1 MASETKVSTDEK
13 LQLGDEAIRFSNI
26 ALGVGA
32 VSLAAGV
39 GLGLGDKE
47 GLLRSYLTAFMYVL
61 SIGLGLFWFVVIN
74 NLVNAKWWIVVRRV
88 AEILASQLPVI
99 ALLSLGIVLPIALV
113 DTSGEGAIQNLYAW
127 LNDALVQE
135 SHLLHH
141 KSPYLNKPF
150 FLIRVV
156 VYFAFWAGMSLW
168 YLNRSLAQDKAN
180 KSDSETIAQQMG
192 RVSAPVMIGFGLTL
206 TFCAFDLLM
215 SLDYT
220 WFSTIFGVYFFA
232 GSVLSAYA
240 TMVISLM
247 WVQKQGALKTYVNVN
262 HFHDLGKTMF
272 AFTVFWA
279 YVGFSQFMLIWYA
292 DIPEETHWYEWRL
305 RGGWELISYGL
316 IVLHFIIPFFGLL
329 SRNVKRSRTWLRFW
343 AVWLLVMHY
352 VDLYWL
358 VFPKDNDGTVPFGVV
373 DVLVVV
379 GLIGLLLGVAAR
391 RAKGMQLIPAKDA
404 RLPQSIAFENY

>member
-1 MASETKVSTDEK
+1 MASETKVSADEK
-13 LQLGDEAIRFSNI
+13 LQLGGEATRFSNI

-32 VSLAAGV
+32 VSLVAGV
-39 GLGLGDKE
+39 AIGLGDKE

-61 SIGLGLFWFVVIN
+61 SITLGLFWFVAIN

-88 AEILASQLPVI
+88 AEILASQMPVI
-99 ALLSLGIVLPIALV
+99 ALLSLGIILPIALV
-113 DTSGEGAIQNLYAW
+113 DTAGEGAIQSLYAW
-127 LNDALVQE
+127 LSDAQVHA

-141 KSPYLNKPF
+141 KSAYLNKPF

-156 VYFAFWAGMSLW
+156 AYFAFWAGVSLW
-168 YLNRSLAQDKAN
+168 YLNRSLAQDKAS
-180 KSDSETIAQQMG
+180 KAESELIAQQMG

-220 WFSTIFGVYFFA
+220 WFSTIFGVYYFA

-240 TMVISLM
+240 TMVLTLLLL
-247 WVQKQGALKTYVNVN
+247 QRAGALKSYVNEN
-262 HFHDLGKTMF
+262 HYHDLGKTMF

-279 YVGFSQFMLIWYA
+279 YIGFSQFMLIWYA
-292 DIPEETHWYEWRL
+292 DIPEETHWYQWRL

-316 IVLHFIIPFFGLL
+316 IVLHFAIPFFGLL
-329 SRNVKRSRTWLRFW
+329 SRNVKRNRKWLGFW
-343 AVWLLVMHY
+343 AAWLLIMHY
-352 VDLYWL
+352 VDIYWL
-358 VFPKDNDGTVPFGVV
+358 VFPKDNEGTVPFGVV

-379 GLIGLLLGVAAR
+379 GLVGLLAGVAAR
-391 RAKGMQLIPAKDA
+391 RAKGMQLVPVKDA